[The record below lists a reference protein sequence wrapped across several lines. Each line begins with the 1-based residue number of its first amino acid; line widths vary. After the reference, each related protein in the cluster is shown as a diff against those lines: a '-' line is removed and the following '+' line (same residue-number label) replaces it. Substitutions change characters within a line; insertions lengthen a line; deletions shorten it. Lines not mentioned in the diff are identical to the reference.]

1 MNGLA
6 FVVFRSNKSRT
17 VAAYGKVLLRHI
29 AAVDK
34 ANKVQ
39 DDYVA
44 RE

>member
-6 FVVFRSNKSRT
+6 FVVFRSNESRT
-17 VAAYGKVLLRHI
+17 VATYGKVLLRHI

-44 RE
+44 RK